1 MLRLSGK
8 ELELYGSLQGT
19 RQFGTRQ
26 FILGF
31 VTSALFCRF
40 MVSENGLFL

>member
-8 ELELYGSLQGT
+8 ELEMYGSLQ
-19 RQFGTRQ
+19 GTRQ